1 MKEFCWNAL
10 HSYCGIKDSLFL
22 LKNWSFCKFLAVLC
36 KFWWWWTLAISGRND
51 EIAYLLQW
59 MHSKSLQFK
68 QVLGSTQCCSNYTKK
83 DSIWSGEWTECVAS
97 PKAWSTWL
105 SNKFKGN
112 SCEKWQMARVTEGC
126 VSVYVFVIIDAAFS
140 GFLFFFFLS
149 FLFFLENLKD
159 DLLQLEPCPDMWSG
173 ICTRHTADTKYYCVS
188 ARFLTVCVMSKLQYL
203 IWTTCRKLKSIK
215 GYKTGTI

>member
-1 MKEFCWNAL
+1 MLE
-10 HSYCGIKDSLFL
+10 
-22 LKNWSFCKFLAVLC
+22 
-36 KFWWWWTLAISGRND
+36 ISGRND

-59 MHSKSLQFK
+59 IHRKSFQFK

-83 DSIWSGEWTECVAS
+83 IQFDLVNG
-97 PKAWSTWL
+97 L
-105 SNKFKGN
+105 SVWPVQRLGQHELETNKFKGN
-112 SCEKWQMARVTEGC
+112 SCKKGEMARVTNGC

-149 FLFFLENLKD
+149 FLYFLVNLKD

-173 ICTRHTADTKYYCVS
+173 ICSRHTADTKYYCVS

-203 IWTTCRKLKSIK
+203 IWTTCRKLKPIK